1 MLLLLSAC
9 LTAACADS
17 SSEESRPFP
26 AKDTSWHILDFG
38 TDYMELDHGWLV
50 RRVSALTFVP
60 FPPDWNAAGSTESR
74 GNGTMPVKA
83 AENYRQN

>member
-1 MLLLLSAC
+1 VTVLLLLSAY
-9 LTAACADS
+9 LTSACADS

-60 FPPDWNAAGSTESR
+60 FPPGWNAAR
-74 GNGTMPVKA
+74 GMKYQGQQYDA
-83 AENYRQN
+83 GEGGRE